1 MLRHYVRREPQEG
14 KQRQKEMEYYNKIL
28 CVTFAE
34 LTGGRD
40 PVMKA
45 NTLKCNVQ
53 RSNIACARRGGGEGT
68 QALYV
73 WSSIPE
79 KYRRRFVATYGD
91 PEEKMREA
99 MTKASIKIDAKAREY
114 YEAYT
119 YMDKDGQERHL
130 TEKMIEEYTINA
142 SVLGELEKMAA
153 RRQAIRSSLNA
164 PMSGAWD
171 LILDSS
177 ERMRE
182 SYGHTLPGTLAR
194 LKTRLKAWKSD
205 GYQSVVSGKLG
216 NTSALKITGD
226 FLKLIVALKRSKVPV
241 YTDAQLF
248 EKANEIAEERGWKP
262 IRSLSGMKK
271 WLNSPSV
278 EPLWYDAVYGEQAA
292 RQRYGRKHKT
302 ALPTRRD
309 TLWYGDGTKLNL
321 YYRDEQGKVRTTQVY
336 EVIDA
341 MSEVLL
347 GYCISD
353 TEDYE
358 AQYHAYRMAIQKSG
372 HKPYEIVYDNQ
383 GGHKKLDSDGFIGKI
398 CRVHRPTQ
406 PYNGESKT
414 IESVFGR
421 FQAQVLHKDWRF
433 TGQNV
438 TAKKASSRPNVEFI
452 EANKDSLYTLEELKD
467 AYAAARKEWN
477 EGVHPATGERR
488 IDMYEKSVNEETQEV
503 TLHDMVDMFWV
514 FTKRMA
520 TFTDQGLQVTVK
532 GEKRQ
537 YEVCSSPGVPDHEWR
552 RKHTYERFIVAYDPY
567 DFASIRLYTKGTDGS
582 LRFERT
588 AEPYILI
595 HRALQDQ
602 QGTGDA
608 KFIRQEQE
616 ANLQDRIERTV
627 EGRTIAAE
635 HGTDAEQQGLHS
647 PKLKGT
653 TAAVQR
659 QIDHRMERY
668 SQPPEQYQLGRH
680 TKSLSLDDWL
690 DVMDGGDDG
699 DTPRIPLPMEKKI
712 ASKL

>member
-216 NTSALKITGD
+216 NSSALKITGD

-271 WLNSPSV
+271 WLTSPSV

-520 TFTDQGLQVTVK
+520 TFTDQGLQVTIK

-602 QGTGDA
+602 QGTDDA

-627 EGRTIAAE
+627 AGRTIAAE

-690 DVMDGGDDG
+690 DVMEGGDDG

>member
-53 RSNIACARRGGGEGT
+53 RCNIACARRGGGEGT

-194 LKTRLKAWKSD
+194 LKTRLKAWKAD

-216 NTSALKITGD
+216 NSSALKITGD

-271 WLNSPSV
+271 WLSSPSV

-602 QGTGDA
+602 QGTDDA

-627 EGRTIAAE
+627 AGRTIAAE

-690 DVMDGGDDG
+690 DVMEGGDDG

>member
-1 MLRHYVRREPQEG
+1 
-14 KQRQKEMEYYNKIL
+14 MEYYNKVL
-28 CVTFAE
+28 CVTYAE
-34 LTGGRD
+34 LTGGD
-40 PVMKA
+40 NPVIKA
-45 NTLKCNVQ
+45 DTLRQNVC
-53 RSNIACARRGGGEGT
+53 RNNIACARRGGGEGT
-68 QALYV
+68 HALYV

-79 KYRRRFVATYGD
+79 KYRRRFVALFGD
-91 PEEKMREA
+91 PEERMREA
-99 MTKASIKIDAKAREY
+99 MMKESVKLDAAAREF

-119 YMDKDGQERHL
+119 YTDKDGKERHL
-130 TEKMIEEYTINA
+130 TDKMIEEYTVNA
-142 SVLGELEKMAA
+142 SVLGELQKMAA
-153 RRQAIRSSLNA
+153 RRRAIRHSLNA
-164 PMSGAWD
+164 PVSGVWD

-182 SYGHTLPGTLAR
+182 SYGHTLPGTISR
-194 LKTRLKAWKSD
+194 LKTRLMAWKSE
-205 GYQSVVSGKLG
+205 GYASVLSGKLG
-216 NTSALKITGD
+216 NSSALKVTHD
-226 FLKLIVALKRSKVPV
+226 FLKVIVALKRSRVPV
-241 YTDAQLF
+241 LTDAQIF
-248 EKANEIAEERGWKP
+248 AKANEKAKERGWKP
-262 IRSLSGMKK
+262 LRSLSGLKK
-271 WLNSPSV
+271 LLNSPSV

-302 ALPTRRD
+302 ALPERRD

-358 AQYHAYRMAIQKSG
+358 AQYHAYRMAVQRSG
-372 HKPYEIVYDNQ
+372 HKPWEIVYDNQ
-383 GGHKKLDSDGFIGKI
+383 GGHKKLDTDGFIGKI

-438 TAKKASSRPNVEFI
+438 TAKKASSRPNLEFI
-452 EANKDSLYTLEELKD
+452 EANKESLYTLEELKD

-477 EGVHPATGERR
+477 EGLHPATGERR

-503 TLHDMVDMFWV
+503 TPHDMVDMFWV
-514 FTKRMA
+514 FAKRPA
-520 TFTDQGLQVTVK
+520 TFTDQGLQITIK
-532 GEKRQ
+532 GKRRQ
-537 YEVCSSPGVPDHEWR
+537 YEVFSSPGVPDHEWR

-567 DFASIRLYTKGTDGS
+567 DFASIRLYTKGADGT

-588 AEPYILI
+588 AEPYIVI

-602 QGTGDA
+602 RGTDDA

-627 EGRTIAAE
+627 AGRMIAAE
-635 HGTDAEQQGLHS
+635 HGMDAEQQGLRS
-647 PKLKGT
+647 PKLKG
-653 TAAVQR
+653 AGADVQR
-659 QIDHRMERY
+659 QIERRLERY
-668 SQPPEQYQLGRH
+668 SEPAEQYQLGRH
-680 TKSLSLDDWL
+680 TKTASLADWMEVLDEK
-690 DVMDGGDDG
+690 
-699 DTPRIPLPMEKKI
+699 TIPLPSEKKI

>member
-1 MLRHYVRREPQEG
+1 MLRHYVRRELQEG

-194 LKTRLKAWKSD
+194 LKTRLKAWKAD

-216 NTSALKITGD
+216 NSSALKITGE

-271 WLNSPSV
+271 WLTSPSV

-520 TFTDQGLQVTVK
+520 TFTDQGLQVTIK

-537 YEVCSSPGVPDHEWR
+537 YEVFSTPGVPDHEWR

-602 QGTGDA
+602 QGTDDA

-627 EGRTIAAE
+627 AGRTIAAE

-690 DVMDGGDDG
+690 DVMEGGDDG

>member
-194 LKTRLKAWKSD
+194 LKTRLKAWKAD

-477 EGVHPATGERR
+477 EGRHPATGERR

-602 QGTGDA
+602 QGTDDA

-690 DVMDGGDDG
+690 DVMEGRTEDEK
-699 DTPRIPLPMEKKI
+699 RIPIATEKKI

>member
-53 RSNIACARRGGGEGT
+53 RCNIACARRGGGEGT

-171 LILDSS
+171 LILDSA

-194 LKTRLKAWKSD
+194 LKTRLKAWKAD

-216 NTSALKITGD
+216 NSSALKITGD

-271 WLNSPSV
+271 WLNSPAV

-520 TFTDQGLQVTVK
+520 TFTDQGLQVTIK

-602 QGTGDA
+602 QGTDDA

-627 EGRTIAAE
+627 AGRTIAAE
-635 HGTDAEQQGLHS
+635 HGTDAEQQGLNS

-653 TAAVQR
+653 NAAVQR

-690 DVMDGGDDG
+690 DVMEGGDDG

>member
-53 RSNIACARRGGGEGT
+53 RCNIACARRGGGEGT

-194 LKTRLKAWKSD
+194 LKTRLKAWKAD

-216 NTSALKITGD
+216 NSSALKITGE

-271 WLNSPSV
+271 WLNSPAV
-278 EPLWYDAVYGEQAA
+278 EPLWYDAVHGEQAA

-398 CRVHRPTQ
+398 CRVHRPTH

-477 EGVHPATGERR
+477 EGRHPATGERR

-537 YEVCSSPGVPDHEWR
+537 YEVFSTPGVPDHEWR

-567 DFASIRLYTKGTDGS
+567 DFASIRLYTKGADGS

-602 QGTGDA
+602 QGTDDA

-635 HGTDAEQQGLHS
+635 HGMDAEQQGLHS

-690 DVMDGGDDG
+690 DVMEGGDDG

>member
-194 LKTRLKAWKSD
+194 LKAWKAD

-216 NTSALKITGD
+216 NSSALKITGD

-438 TAKKASSRPNVEFI
+438 TTKKASSRPNVEFI

-602 QGTGDA
+602 QGTDDA

-627 EGRTIAAE
+627 AGRTIAAE

-690 DVMDGGDDG
+690 DVMEGGDDD

>member
-1 MLRHYVRREPQEG
+1 MRHCVRRELQEG

-73 WSSIPE
+73 WSSIPV

-194 LKTRLKAWKSD
+194 LKTRLKAWKAD

-216 NTSALKITGD
+216 NTSALKITGE
-226 FLKLIVALKRSKVPV
+226 FLRQIVALKRSKVPV

-421 FQAQVLHKDWRF
+421 FQAQVLHNDWRF

-452 EANKDSLYTLEELKD
+452 EANKDSLYTLDELKD

-488 IDMYEKSVNEETQEV
+488 IDIYEKSVNEETQEV

-514 FTKRMA
+514 VKKRMA
-520 TFTDQGLQVTVK
+520 TFTDQGLQVTIK

-602 QGTGDA
+602 QGTDDA

-627 EGRTIAAE
+627 AGRTIAAE

-668 SQPPEQYQLGRH
+668 LQPPEQYQLGRH
-680 TKSLSLDDWL
+680 TKTLSLDDWL
-690 DVMDGGDDG
+690 DVMEGGDDG

>member
-99 MTKASIKIDAKAREY
+99 MTKASIKIDAKAREF

-216 NTSALKITGD
+216 NSSALKITGD

-520 TFTDQGLQVTVK
+520 TFTDQGLQVTIK

-602 QGTGDA
+602 QGTDDA

-627 EGRTIAAE
+627 AGRTIAAE

-690 DVMDGGDDG
+690 DVMDGKADDEM
-699 DTPRIPLPMEKKI
+699 RIPLLPEKKI

>member
-194 LKTRLKAWKSD
+194 LKTRLKAWKAD

-216 NTSALKITGD
+216 NSSALKITGD

-271 WLNSPSV
+271 WLTSPSV

-438 TAKKASSRPNVEFI
+438 TAKKTSSRPNVEFI

-520 TFTDQGLQVTVK
+520 TFTDQGLQVTIK

-602 QGTGDA
+602 QGTNDA

-627 EGRTIAAE
+627 AGRTIAAE

-690 DVMDGGDDG
+690 DVMEGGDDG

>member
-1 MLRHYVRREPQEG
+1 M
-14 KQRQKEMEYYNKIL
+14 
-28 CVTFAE
+28 
-34 LTGGRD
+34 
-40 PVMKA
+40 
-45 NTLKCNVQ
+45 
-53 RSNIACARRGGGEGT
+53 
-68 QALYV
+68 
-73 WSSIPE
+73 
-79 KYRRRFVATYGD
+79 
-91 PEEKMREA
+91 
-99 MTKASIKIDAKAREY
+99 
-114 YEAYT
+114 
-119 YMDKDGQERHL
+119 
-130 TEKMIEEYTINA
+130 
-142 SVLGELEKMAA
+142 LGELEKMAA

-194 LKTRLKAWKSD
+194 LKTRLKAWKAD

-216 NTSALKITGD
+216 NTSTLKITGD

-398 CRVHRPTQ
+398 CRIHRPTQ

-477 EGVHPATGERR
+477 EGRHPATGERR

-520 TFTDQGLQVTVK
+520 TFTDQGLQVTIK

-627 EGRTIAAE
+627 AGRTIAAE

-690 DVMDGGDDG
+690 DVMEGGDDG

>member
-194 LKTRLKAWKSD
+194 LKTRLKAWKAD

-216 NTSALKITGD
+216 NSSALKITGD

-241 YTDAQLF
+241 YTDTQLF

-520 TFTDQGLQVTVK
+520 TFTDQGLQVTIK

-602 QGTGDA
+602 QGTDDA

-627 EGRTIAAE
+627 AGRTIAAE

-690 DVMDGGDDG
+690 DVMEGGDDG
-699 DTPRIPLPMEKKI
+699 DMPRIPLPMEKKI

>member
-53 RSNIACARRGGGEGT
+53 RCNIACARRGGGEGT

-194 LKTRLKAWKSD
+194 LKTRLKAWKAD

-216 NTSALKITGD
+216 NSSALKITGD

-271 WLNSPSV
+271 WLNSPAV

-520 TFTDQGLQVTVK
+520 TFTDQGLQVTIK

-552 RKHTYERFIVAYDPY
+552 RKHTYERFFVAYDPY

-602 QGTGDA
+602 QGTDDA

-627 EGRTIAAE
+627 AGRTIAAE

-668 SQPPEQYQLGRH
+668 SQPPEQYQLGKH

-690 DVMDGGDDG
+690 DVMEGGDDG

>member
-1 MLRHYVRREPQEG
+1 
-14 KQRQKEMEYYNKIL
+14 MEYYNKIL

-194 LKTRLKAWKSD
+194 LKTRLKAWKAD

-216 NTSALKITGD
+216 NSSALKITGD

-271 WLNSPSV
+271 WLSSPSV

-477 EGVHPATGERR
+477 EGRHPATGERR

-567 DFASIRLYTKGTDGS
+567 DFTSIRLYTKGTDGS

-602 QGTGDA
+602 QGTDDA

-690 DVMDGGDDG
+690 DVMEGGDDG

>member
-34 LTGGRD
+34 LTGGVE

-45 NTLKCNVQ
+45 STLRQNVC

-171 LILDSS
+171 LILDSA

-182 SYGHTLPGTLAR
+182 SYGHTLPSTLAR
-194 LKTRLKAWKSD
+194 LKTRLKAWKAD

-216 NTSALKITGD
+216 NSSALKITGD

-421 FQAQVLHKDWRF
+421 FQVQVLHKDWRF

-520 TFTDQGLQVTVK
+520 TFTDQGLQVTIK

-602 QGTGDA
+602 QGTDDA

-627 EGRTIAAE
+627 AGRTIAAE

-690 DVMDGGDDG
+690 DVMEGGDDG

>member
-99 MTKASIKIDAKAREY
+99 MTKASIKIDTKAREY

-194 LKTRLKAWKSD
+194 LKTRLKAWKAD

-216 NTSALKITGD
+216 NSSALKITGE

-421 FQAQVLHKDWRF
+421 FQSQILHKDWRF

-520 TFTDQGLQVTVK
+520 TFTDQGLQVTIK

-602 QGTGDA
+602 QGTDDA

-627 EGRTIAAE
+627 AGRTIAAE

-690 DVMDGGDDG
+690 DVMEGGDDG

>member
-1 MLRHYVRREPQEG
+1 
-14 KQRQKEMEYYNKIL
+14 MEYYNKIL

-53 RSNIACARRGGGEGT
+53 RCNIACARRGGGEGT

-99 MTKASIKIDAKAREY
+99 MTKASIKIDAKAREF

-194 LKTRLKAWKSD
+194 LKTRLKAWKTD

-216 NTSALKITGD
+216 NSSALKITGD

-271 WLNSPSV
+271 WLNSPAV

-477 EGVHPATGERR
+477 EGVHPVTGERR

-520 TFTDQGLQVTVK
+520 TFTDQGLQVTIK

-602 QGTGDA
+602 QGTDDA

-627 EGRTIAAE
+627 AGRTIAAE

-690 DVMDGGDDG
+690 DVMEGGDDG

>member
-14 KQRQKEMEYYNKIL
+14 KQRQEEMEYYNKIL

-53 RSNIACARRGGGEGT
+53 RCNIACARRGGGEGT

-194 LKTRLKAWKSD
+194 LKTRLKAWKAD

-216 NTSALKITGD
+216 NSSALKITGD

-248 EKANEIAEERGWKP
+248 EKANETAEERGWKP

-271 WLNSPSV
+271 WLNSPAV

-520 TFTDQGLQVTVK
+520 TFTDQGLQVTIK

-602 QGTGDA
+602 QGTDDA

-627 EGRTIAAE
+627 AGRTIAAE

-653 TAAVQR
+653 TAAVQW

-690 DVMDGGDDG
+690 DVMEGGDDD

>member
-194 LKTRLKAWKSD
+194 LKTRLKAWKAD

-216 NTSALKITGD
+216 NSSALKITGD

-271 WLNSPSV
+271 WLNSPAV

-520 TFTDQGLQVTVK
+520 TFTDQGLQVTIK

-602 QGTGDA
+602 QGTDDA

-627 EGRTIAAE
+627 AGRTIAAE

-690 DVMDGGDDG
+690 DVMDGKADDEM
-699 DTPRIPLPMEKKI
+699 RIPLLPEKKI

>member
-53 RSNIACARRGGGEGT
+53 RCNIACARRGGGEGT

-194 LKTRLKAWKSD
+194 LKTRLKAWKAD

-216 NTSALKITGD
+216 NSSALKITGD

-271 WLNSPSV
+271 WLSSPSV

-520 TFTDQGLQVTVK
+520 TFTDQGLLVTIK

-602 QGTGDA
+602 QGTDDA

-627 EGRTIAAE
+627 KGRTIAAE
-635 HGTDAEQQGLHS
+635 HGMDAEQQGLHS

-690 DVMDGGDDG
+690 DVMEGGDNG

>member
-1 MLRHYVRREPQEG
+1 MLRHCVRREPQEG

-194 LKTRLKAWKSD
+194 LKTRLKAWKAD

-216 NTSALKITGD
+216 NSSALKITGD

-271 WLNSPSV
+271 WLTSPSV

-520 TFTDQGLQVTVK
+520 TFTDQGLQVTIK

-602 QGTGDA
+602 QGTDDA

-627 EGRTIAAE
+627 AGRTIAAE
-635 HGTDAEQQGLHS
+635 HGTDAEQQGLNS

-653 TAAVQR
+653 NAAVQR
-659 QIDHRMERY
+659 QIEHRMERY

-690 DVMDGGDDG
+690 DVMEGGDDG

>member
-194 LKTRLKAWKSD
+194 LKTRLKAWKAD

-216 NTSALKITGD
+216 NSSALKITGD

-520 TFTDQGLQVTVK
+520 TFTGQGLQVTVK

-602 QGTGDA
+602 QGTDDA

-627 EGRTIAAE
+627 AGRTIAAE

-690 DVMDGGDDG
+690 DVMEGGDDG

>member
-194 LKTRLKAWKSD
+194 LKTRLKAWKAD

-216 NTSALKITGD
+216 NSSALKITGD

-520 TFTDQGLQVTVK
+520 TFTDQGLQVTIK

-602 QGTGDA
+602 QGTDDA

-627 EGRTIAAE
+627 AGRTIAAE

-690 DVMDGGDDG
+690 DVMEGGDDG
-699 DTPRIPLPMEKKI
+699 DTPRIPLQMEKKI

>member
-53 RSNIACARRGGGEGT
+53 RCNIACARRGGGEGT

-194 LKTRLKAWKSD
+194 LKTRLKAWKAD

-216 NTSALKITGD
+216 NSSALKITGD

-241 YTDAQLF
+241 YTDAQLL

-488 IDMYEKSVNEETQEV
+488 IDMYENSVNEETQEV

-520 TFTDQGLQVTVK
+520 TFTDQGLQVTIK

-602 QGTGDA
+602 QGTDDA

-627 EGRTIAAE
+627 AGRTIAAE

-653 TAAVQR
+653 TADVQR

-690 DVMDGGDDG
+690 DVMEGGDDG

>member
-53 RSNIACARRGGGEGT
+53 RCNIACARRGGGEGT

-91 PEEKMREA
+91 PEEKMRET

-216 NTSALKITGD
+216 NSSALKITGD

-271 WLNSPSV
+271 WLNSPAV

-520 TFTDQGLQVTVK
+520 TFTDQGLQVTIK

-602 QGTGDA
+602 QGTDDA

-627 EGRTIAAE
+627 AGRTIAAE

-690 DVMDGGDDG
+690 DVMEGGDDG

>member
-171 LILDSS
+171 LILDSA

-216 NTSALKITGD
+216 NSSALKITGD

-271 WLNSPSV
+271 WLNSPAV

-421 FQAQVLHKDWRF
+421 FQSQILHKDWRF

-520 TFTDQGLQVTVK
+520 TFTDQGLQVTIK

-602 QGTGDA
+602 QGTDDA

-627 EGRTIAAE
+627 AGRTIAAE

-690 DVMDGGDDG
+690 DVMEGGDDG
-699 DTPRIPLPMEKKI
+699 DTPKIPLPMEKKI

>member
-1 MLRHYVRREPQEG
+1 
-14 KQRQKEMEYYNKIL
+14 MEYYNKIL

-194 LKTRLKAWKSD
+194 LKTRLKAWKAD

-216 NTSALKITGD
+216 NSSALKITSD

-271 WLNSPSV
+271 WLNSPAV
-278 EPLWYDAVYGEQAA
+278 EPLWYDAIYGEQAA

-520 TFTDQGLQVTVK
+520 TFTDQGLQVTIK

-588 AEPYILI
+588 AGPYILI

-602 QGTGDA
+602 QGTDDA

-627 EGRTIAAE
+627 AGRTIAAE

-690 DVMDGGDDG
+690 DVMEGGDDG

>member
-194 LKTRLKAWKSD
+194 LKTRLKAWKAD

-216 NTSALKITGD
+216 NSSALKITGD

-248 EKANEIAEERGWKP
+248 GRANEIAEERGWKP

-520 TFTDQGLQVTVK
+520 TFTDQGLQVTIK

-602 QGTGDA
+602 QGTDDA

-627 EGRTIAAE
+627 AGRTIAAE

-653 TAAVQR
+653 TADVQR

-690 DVMDGGDDG
+690 DVMEGGDDG

>member
-53 RSNIACARRGGGEGT
+53 RCNIACARRGGGEGT

-216 NTSALKITGD
+216 NSSALKITGD

-271 WLNSPSV
+271 WLNSPAV

-520 TFTDQGLQVTVK
+520 TFTDQGLQVTIK

-602 QGTGDA
+602 QGTDDA

-627 EGRTIAAE
+627 AGRTIAAE

-690 DVMDGGDDG
+690 DVMEGGDDG

>member
-53 RSNIACARRGGGEGT
+53 RCNIACARRGGGEGT

-73 WSSIPE
+73 WGSIPE

-194 LKTRLKAWKSD
+194 LKTRLKAWKAD

-216 NTSALKITGD
+216 NSSALKITGD

-271 WLNSPSV
+271 WLNSPAV

-520 TFTDQGLQVTVK
+520 TFTDQGLQVTIK

-602 QGTGDA
+602 QGTDDA

-627 EGRTIAAE
+627 AGRTIAAE

-690 DVMDGGDDG
+690 DVMEGGDDG

>member
-53 RSNIACARRGGGEGT
+53 RCNIACARRGGGEGT

-194 LKTRLKAWKSD
+194 LKTRLKAWKAD

-216 NTSALKITGD
+216 NSSALKITGD

-248 EKANEIAEERGWKP
+248 DKANEIAEERGWKP

-271 WLNSPSV
+271 WLNSPAV

-520 TFTDQGLQVTVK
+520 TFTDQGLQVTIK

-602 QGTGDA
+602 QGTDDA

-627 EGRTIAAE
+627 AGRTIAAE

-690 DVMDGGDDG
+690 DVMEGGDDG

>member
-99 MTKASIKIDAKAREY
+99 MTKASIKIDAKAREF

-194 LKTRLKAWKSD
+194 LKTRLKAWKAD

-216 NTSALKITGD
+216 NSSALKITGD

-271 WLNSPSV
+271 WLTSPSV

-520 TFTDQGLQVTVK
+520 TFTDQGLQVTIK

-602 QGTGDA
+602 QGTDDA

-627 EGRTIAAE
+627 AGRTIAAE

-690 DVMDGGDDG
+690 DVMEGGDDG

>member
-53 RSNIACARRGGGEGT
+53 RCNIACARRGGGEGT

-99 MTKASIKIDAKAREY
+99 MTKASIKIDAKAREF

-216 NTSALKITGD
+216 NSSALKITGD

-520 TFTDQGLQVTVK
+520 TFTDQGLQVTIK

-602 QGTGDA
+602 QGTDDA

-627 EGRTIAAE
+627 AGRTIAAE

-690 DVMDGGDDG
+690 DVMEGGDDG

>member
-171 LILDSS
+171 LILDSA

-216 NTSALKITGD
+216 NSSALKITGD

-602 QGTGDA
+602 QGTDDA

-627 EGRTIAAE
+627 AGRTIAAE

-690 DVMDGGDDG
+690 DVMEGGDDG

>member
-53 RSNIACARRGGGEGT
+53 RCNIACARRGGGEGT

-216 NTSALKITGD
+216 NSSALKITGD

-271 WLNSPSV
+271 WLTSPSV

-292 RQRYGRKHKT
+292 RQRYCRKHKT

-488 IDMYEKSVNEETQEV
+488 IDMYEKNVNEETQEV

-520 TFTDQGLQVTVK
+520 TFTDQGLQVTIK

-602 QGTGDA
+602 QGTDDA

-627 EGRTIAAE
+627 AGRTIAAE

-690 DVMDGGDDG
+690 DVMEGGDDG

>member
-1 MLRHYVRREPQEG
+1 MLRHYVRRELQEG

-34 LTGGRD
+34 LTGGVE

-45 NTLKCNVQ
+45 STLRQNVC

-99 MTKASIKIDAKAREY
+99 MTKASIKIDAKAREF

-216 NTSALKITGD
+216 NSSALKITGD

-520 TFTDQGLQVTVK
+520 TFTDQGLQVTIK

-552 RKHTYERFIVAYDPY
+552 REHTYERFIVAYDPY

-602 QGTGDA
+602 QGTDDA

-627 EGRTIAAE
+627 AGRTIAAE

-647 PKLKGT
+647 PKLKGAN
-653 TAAVQR
+653 AAVQR
-659 QIDHRMERY
+659 QIEHRMERY

-690 DVMDGGDDG
+690 DVMEGGDDG
-699 DTPRIPLPMEKKI
+699 DMPRIPLAMEKNI